1 MDREEEKRRE
11 EENKRFLKRL
21 IDSEAETRT
30 DLPANGKD
38 DASSD
43 PDATTKAVPPRR
55 TPTPPPSIPLDENNM
70 PLPRRVDE
78 LDMEGTRVSP
88 VAYEPRSQPKQVQ
101 TRLAPPVQPRA
112 PQPVVVPRATFSW
125 RGGWGGCLLR
135 SFLVLLFGVVVAMI
149 IGGSAAL
156 YEYYS
161 IARTLPDRKSVV

>member
-38 DASSD
+38 DGSSD

-55 TPTPPPSIPLDENNM
+55 TPTPPSIPLDENNM

-101 TRLAPPVQPRA
+101 TRLAPPVQP
-112 PQPVVVPRATFSW
+112 
-125 RGGWGGCLLR
+125 
-135 SFLVLLFGVVVAMI
+135 
-149 IGGSAAL
+149 
-156 YEYYS
+156 
-161 IARTLPDRKSVV
+161 D